1 MARKVTSKTRRA
13 RTARNAGAKRSR
25 KPVAVIDIGSNSVR
39 LVVYDGQTRTPIP
52 LHNEKAICALGKGLE
67 KTGRLNPDGVKMAC
81 DTVGRYVKIAR
92 ALGVGSID
100 ALATAAVRDA
110 ADGKDF
116 ARALSR
122 RAHIDVQTLTG
133 KQEAERSALGVLCG
147 IPDAEGIVAD
157 LGGGSLE
164 LVKVGGRKM
173 SEHTT
178 LPLGLLRL
186 SEAAE
191 GDRAKA
197 LSIIDKALDKHKWVT
212 RQKDQTLYA
221 VGGAWRSLARV
232 CIAQMNYPLHVL
244 DNFTLERQQ
253 AISLFDVI
261 SRLSQRS
268 LEQIKGVSRSRLSTL
283 PLGAAVLERLL
294 EVAKPRSLVF
304 SIYGMREG
312 QFFKELPADVR
323 KQDPIV
329 SLAEEMA
336 RAAGR
341 PVETGHEA
349 FKWMSGLFKD
359 EGPKQKKLRLAACLL
374 RDVWW
379 TEHPDY
385 RAEQAFLR
393 VLRLPF
399 LGLGHE
405 DRAALALV
413 LYYRYQSE
421 ASEPII
427 EQAHAL
433 LAESRIQRIQ
443 TVGLAMRLAYA
454 LSAGAPGWVSKTSLK
469 IDGDKLVLR
478 VPRSEA
484 MFKGGSFE
492 RRLKRLADH
501 LKLTAQVRAI

>member
-1 MARKVTSKTRRA
+1 MARKVTSKKRRV
-13 RTARNAGAKRSR
+13 NAKRSR

-67 KTGRLNPDGVKMAC
+67 KTGKLNPDGIKMAY
-81 DTVGRYVKIAR
+81 DTVGRFVKIAR
-92 ALGVGSID
+92 ALGARNID
-100 ALATAAVRDA
+100 ALGTAAVRDA
-110 ADGKDF
+110 SDGKAF
-116 ARALSR
+116 AKALSR
-122 RAHIDVQTLTG
+122 KAKIDIQILSG
-133 KQEAERSALGVLCG
+133 KQEAQRSALGVLCG

-164 LVKVGGRKM
+164 LVKVGGRRM

-178 LPLGLLRL
+178 MPLGLLRL
-186 SEAAE
+186 SEAAG
-191 GDRAKA
+191 GDREKA
-197 LSIIDKALDKHKWVT
+197 LAIIDKALEKQKWVT
-212 RQKDQTLYA
+212 KQKDQTLYA

-253 AISLFDVI
+253 AISLFEVI

-268 LEQIKGVSRSRLSTL
+268 LEQIKGVSRARLATL

-294 EVAKPRSLVF
+294 EVAKPRALVF

-312 QFFKELPADVR
+312 QFFKDLPAHVR

-341 PVETGHEA
+341 STEA
-349 FKWMSGLFKD
+349 GYESFKWMTPLFPE

-405 DRAALALV
+405 DRAALALA

-421 ASEPII
+421 PSEPII

-433 LAESRIQRIQ
+433 LAESRIQRLR
-443 TVGLAMRLAYA
+443 TFGLSMRLAYA
-454 LSAGAPGWVSKTSLK
+454 LSAGAAGWVRKTSLK
-469 IDGDKLVLR
+469 ITGDKLVLR
-478 VPRSEA
+478 VPQGEP
-484 MFKGGSFE
+484 MFRTGSYE

-501 LKLTAQVRAI
+501 MGLIAQIRMI

>member
-1 MARKVTSKTRRA
+1 MARKVTPKKRRA
-13 RTARNAGAKRSR
+13 AARTR

-39 LVVYDGQTRTPIP
+39 LVVYNGQTRTPIP
-52 LHNEKAICALGKGLE
+52 LHNEKVICALGKGLE
-67 KTGRLNPDGVKMAC
+67 KTGRLNADGIRMAF
-81 DTVGRYVKIAR
+81 DTVGRFVKVSR
-92 ALGVGSID
+92 ALGAGSIN

-110 ADGKDF
+110 EDGKAF
-116 ARALSR
+116 ARTLAR
-122 RAHIDVQTLTG
+122 RARIDVQILTG
-133 KQEAERSALGVLCG
+133 KQEAQRSALGVLCG
-147 IPDAEGIVAD
+147 IPDAEGIAAD

-164 LVKVGGRKM
+164 LVKLAGRRT

-191 GDRAKA
+191 GNRDKA
-197 LSIIDKALDKHKWVT
+197 LAIIDKALDKHKWVAKQ
-212 RQKDQTLYA
+212 RDRTLYA

-253 AISLFDVI
+253 AITLFGVI
-261 SRLSQRS
+261 SRLGTRS
-268 LEQIKGVSRSRLSTL
+268 LEQIKGVSRARLATL

-294 EVAKPRSLVF
+294 EVARPRALVF

-312 QFFKELPADVR
+312 QFFKDLPADVR
-323 KQDPIV
+323 RQDPVV

-336 RAAGR
+336 LAAGR
-341 PVETGHEA
+341 SPEA
-349 FKWMSGLFKD
+349 GYESFAWMSGLFRE
-359 EGPKQKKLRLAACLL
+359 EGAKQKKLRLAACLL

-399 LGLGHE
+399 LGLDHE
-405 DRAALALV
+405 DRAALALA

-421 ASEPII
+421 PSEPII

-433 LAESRIQRIQ
+433 LADTRIHRIQ
-443 TVGLAMRLAYA
+443 TIGLAMRLAYA
-454 LSAGAPGWVSKTSLK
+454 LSAGAPGWVGRTSLAVN
-469 IDGDKLVLR
+469 GGKLVLK
-478 VPRSEA
+478 VPGREP
-484 MFKGGSFE
+484 MFASGSYD

-501 LKLTAQVRAI
+501 LGLAAQIRTA